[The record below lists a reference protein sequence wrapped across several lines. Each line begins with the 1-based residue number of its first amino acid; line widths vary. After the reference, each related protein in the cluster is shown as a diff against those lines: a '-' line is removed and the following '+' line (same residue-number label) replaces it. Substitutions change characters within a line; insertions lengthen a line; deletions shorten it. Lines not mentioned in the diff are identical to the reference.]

1 MTRFPALTLSVVVL
15 LAPGLASADEFEP
28 TLRELVKD
36 LASEDPTR
44 VQAAVAPLIALPQSQ
59 AERIRVQ
66 KALSPVL
73 ADKPGDAVEWASEER
88 ERTQEAL
95 VDVLAG
101 LGAEGE
107 PGLLQALSLLNN
119 QVQER
124 AGAHLAARGPR
135 VLPKVFAELRRVG
148 WKKMICANTILIRLG
163 PQIFQDLITALED
176 PSADVRFV
184 AVWTLIE
191 FGERAKPHLV
201 RVLEADAEGEV
212 RLAAAQGLL
221 SVSHRGKV
229 EVHPAVLG
237 ALEDDP
243 DPKVRQGITESIG
256 GLGRFAKPILPL
268 LLAGYREANSEEEAK
283 VYAQSITRI
292 GTDLRHDEGLRWWTF
307 LQAYPGPSFLLFLF
321 LLCWYPFAPRVK
333 RLGLTKRAVIA
344 KTLIV
349 ALVPAGLVGGWVLFA
364 LTRPWAPVFF
374 RPRDFPLTAEVIASG
389 FALTAG
395 LIGWVAARWRL
406 QAPEPEGASKTDA

>member
-1 MTRFPALTLSVVVL
+1 MTRFPALAFFVVVL
-15 LAPGLASADEFEP
+15 LAPGLASADEFESA
-28 TLRELVKD
+28 LSELVKD
-36 LASEDPTR
+36 LTSEDPTR
-44 VQAAVAPLIALPQSQ
+44 VQAAVAPLIALPQTQ
-59 AERIRVQ
+59 AERVRVR

-73 ADKPGDAVEWASEER
+73 ADEPGDEIEWASEAR

-107 PGLLQALSLLNN
+107 PGLLQALSLLNSE
-119 QVQER
+119 VQER

-148 WKKMICANTILIRLG
+148 WKKMICATTILIRLG

-191 FGERAKPHLV
+191 FDERAEPHLV
-201 RVLEADAEGEV
+201 RVLEGDAEGEV

-221 SVSHRGKV
+221 SVSYWDKV
-229 EVHPAVLG
+229 EVHPAALS

-243 DPKVRQGITESIG
+243 DPKVRRGIAKYIG
-256 GLGRFAKPILPL
+256 GLGRLAKPILPL
-268 LLAGYREANSEEEAK
+268 LLACYREANSEEEAK

-292 GTDLRHDEGLRWWTF
+292 GTDLRRDEGLRWWTF
-307 LQAYPGPSFLLFLF
+307 LQAYPGPTFLLFLF

-333 RLGLTKRAVIA
+333 RLGLTKQAVIA

-374 RPRDFPLTAEVIASG
+374 RPRDFPLTAEVAASG
-389 FALTAG
+389 FALAAG
-395 LIGWVAARWRL
+395 LAGWVAARWKL
-406 QAPEPEGASKTDA
+406 QAPEPEEVPQADA